1 MPRGRRWIIFG
12 LVSLII
18 ATFCWRPPATAAEPL
33 FASDEILDLTISGP
47 LRSLARNTSSTTAF
61 PGWLELGNAEKTPV
75 VLSKYGISR
84 LSECD
89 LPLFKIDVEEKHA
102 RDTPFEGIHSLRL
115 VTPCHHLRGYDR
127 YILLEYLVYKSYAI
141 VAEPALRTRLVSC
154 RFRDTERPDFEETRF
169 AFFVEDIGAAA
180 NRHGKQWL
188 DIPSQNFADLDPAHL
203 TVFALFQFMVG
214 NTDWSALSCA
224 EGERCCHNVAVL
236 GEEGDRYTT
245 LLPFDFDQAGLV
257 DAPYAQPDEQLKIRS
272 VTERVYRGFCDHNDR
287 LTAAIE
293 LFNDVRPRLE
303 DLFRRD
309 DLPEPKARKRALKYV
324 GSFYDTVNDPG
335 KLEHRI
341 VSDCR

>member
-127 YILLEYLVYKSYAI
+127 YILLEYLVYK
-141 VAEPALRTRLVSC
+141 RTRPSDEAGFVPLPGH
-154 RFRDTERPDFEETRF
+154 RKAGFRGDQIRVLRRGHRRRSQSARQTV
-169 AFFVEDIGAAA
+169 A
-180 NRHGKQWL
+180 RH
-188 DIPSQNFADLDPAHL
+188 
-203 TVFALFQFMVG
+203 
-214 NTDWSALSCA
+214 
-224 EGERCCHNVAVL
+224 
-236 GEEGDRYTT
+236 
-245 LLPFDFDQAGLV
+245 
-257 DAPYAQPDEQLKIRS
+257 S
-272 VTERVYRGFCDHNDR
+272 VTELC
-287 LTAAIE
+287 
-293 LFNDVRPRLE
+293 
-303 DLFRRD
+303 
-309 DLPEPKARKRALKYV
+309 
-324 GSFYDTVNDPG
+324 
-335 KLEHRI
+335 
-341 VSDCR
+341 